1 MEIIREK
8 DYQIDWTCFL
18 DDKNKVLLDFTKC
31 MNHPNIMLS
40 DIQTLCDNATVLKEK
55 NDSYY
60 IGNYKYLDKDT
71 TEKYLKELFL
81 EFETGVIKGRTY
93 CCLNHY
99 GKYAN
104 IAKTYQKLLETIKL
118 NNYQIVGVPTERYLS
133 GRWDKENEN
142 EYITQI
148 MIPIKIN

>member
-71 TEKYLKELFL
+71 TEK
-81 EFETGVIKGRTY
+81 
-93 CCLNHY
+93 
-99 GKYAN
+99 
-104 IAKTYQKLLETIKL
+104 
-118 NNYQIVGVPTERYLS
+118 
-133 GRWDKENEN
+133 
-142 EYITQI
+142 
-148 MIPIKIN
+148 